1 MENSKLPDFRSF
13 CESKFHLTYRAA
25 SVSDVRE
32 NPNIPASVVYQAV
45 FLMGT

>member
-13 CESKFHLTYRAA
+13 CESKFHLTYRAS

-32 NPNIPASVVYQAV
+32 NPTIPASVVYNAV